1 MLSNYSYY
9 PPRNRVRTQA
19 CVLAAYDLT
28 PRVRRLTFGGS
39 ALRSLVEVDGIE
51 AAAPWVK
58 VFVPGREGRA
68 YTIRNID
75 CGTGRLEIDFVLHG
89 TGGDDG
95 SVSAWA
101 RFAQPGEVVS
111 MAGPRDGGFSLQPDA
126 HWVWLAGDASALPA
140 VQSILERLPSG
151 MSAHVH
157 IEVENEAERQQLRTP
172 AFLYETWHYSTPP
185 SDNQSQHLASML
197 SNLRY
202 PDGPGQVW
210 IAGEASAVKAIRL
223 HWLQNRGLDR
233 RCLSAKGYWKTG
245 EKDHRD
251 EIIKQ

>member
-1 MLSNYSYY
+1 MSIDVH
-9 PPRNRVRTQA
+9 PPLRRVRTQA
-19 CVLAAYDLT
+19 HVLAADDLT
-28 PRVRRLTFGGS
+28 PLMRRLTFGGS
-39 ALRSLVEVDGIE
+39 TLRPLIDVDGID
-51 AAAPWVK
+51 AAATWVK
-58 VFVPGREGRA
+58 VFVSGREGRA
-68 YTIRNID
+68 YTVRNID
-75 CGTGRLEIDFVLHG
+75 RGTGILDIDFVLHG
-89 TGGDDG
+89 NDGDDG

-111 MAGPRDGGFSLQPDA
+111 IAGPRDGGFSLQPDA

-151 MSAHVH
+151 ISAHVH
-157 IEVENEAERQQLRTP
+157 IEVEDEAERQQLRTP

-185 SDNQSQHLASML
+185 SDKQGQNLASIL

-202 PDGPGQVW
+202 PEGPGQVW
-210 IAGEASAVKAIRL
+210 IAGEASAVKTIRL

-233 RCLSAKGYWKTG
+233 RCVSAKGYWKTG

-251 EIIKQ
+251 